1 VFIYIKLSWFNVQ
14 RKSSRLVDT
23 WHDIAKPDG
32 GHGDEAKVESVEEA
46 PVLPDGEDAAAD
58 AEEGRQEG
66 QRQKGR

>member
-1 VFIYIKLSWFNVQ
+1 
-14 RKSSRLVDT
+14 LVDT
-23 WHDIAKPDG
+23 WHDVAKPDG
-32 GHGDEAKVESVEEA
+32 GHGDEAKVESVKEA